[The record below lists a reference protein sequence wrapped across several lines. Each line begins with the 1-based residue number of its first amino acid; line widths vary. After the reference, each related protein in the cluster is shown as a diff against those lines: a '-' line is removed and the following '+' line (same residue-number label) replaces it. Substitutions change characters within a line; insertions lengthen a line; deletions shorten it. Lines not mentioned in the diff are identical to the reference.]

1 MAAAYPGRTTGEP
14 AADKNHGAGT
24 VARVHARTEETPLM
38 HGQHRSRRP
47 AALVVALSL
56 LLALPMLATG
66 GPAVAAP
73 GGTAVAS
80 RPVAAPQSDLLAALA
95 GLLARLFPAPS
106 PAGPGVQ
113 GALASRVTASTVK
126 VSGVACGLRL
136 QGSGFSPAP
145 DTIVTNAHVVA
156 GTSAT
161 TVLRPDGQTLPAQV
175 QIFDPS
181 RDLAVLA
188 VPGLGQPALPLGS
201 AVLGETDAVFGH
213 PRGQVPIEIS
223 PARVIRRVTVDI
235 GDIYGRPTTPRQI
248 VVLNSD
254 LEPGDSG
261 APLVN
266 GAGQV
271 VGVAFGT
278 ATLRPSTAFAMASEE
293 LAPLLAQPRRGPAS
307 TGPCIA

>member
-1 MAAAYPGRTTGEP
+1 
-14 AADKNHGAGT
+14 
-24 VARVHARTEETPLM
+24 M
-38 HGQHRSRRP
+38 HGKRTRRP
-47 AALVVALSL
+47 VGLVVALSL
-56 LLALPMLATG
+56 LLALPVLAIA
-66 GPAVAAP
+66 GPAAASP
-73 GGTAVAS
+73 GGNTARS
-80 RPVAAPQSDLLAALA
+80 RPAAAPQNDLLAALA

-106 PAGPGVQ
+106 PAGPGLP
-113 GALASRVTASTVK
+113 GSLASAVTASTVK

-145 DTIVTNAHVVA
+145 DTIVTSAHVVA
-156 GTSAT
+156 GTTGT
-161 TVLRPDGQTLPAQV
+161 TVLRPDGRSLPAQV

-201 AVLGETDAVFGH
+201 AVLGETGAVFGH
-213 PRGQVPIEIS
+213 PRGRVPVEIS

-248 VVLNSD
+248 IVLRAD

-266 GAGQV
+266 PAGQV

-278 ATLRPSTAFAMASEE
+278 ATLRASTAFAMASEE
-293 LAPLLAQPRRGPAS
+293 LAPLLTQPRNGPVS